1 MSPEEM
7 ASDARKSENA
17 QIRKE
22 ALKESERGQHM
33 KKVENT
39 AAELFASISCRCIPV
54 AASCRIRN
62 TSAMQLWPPA
72 AWWQE
77 C

>member
-1 MSPEEM
+1 MPPEEM

-33 KKVENT
+33 KKVGN
-39 AAELFASISCRCIPV
+39 AAPGLSASISCR
-54 AASCRIRN
+54 
-62 TSAMQLWPPA
+62 
-72 AWWQE
+72 
-77 C
+77 